1 MPRRVKQRLA
11 LVAGVVLAA
20 FFISFRP
27 IRIGHVEEYRVELTM
42 RFELEEPASKLA
54 PKGQAF
60 DQAVEDA
67 LMNAKLEMTD
77 AELVGEH
84 ILVVRGEAESKGG
97 ALKMRERIL
106 KLMEKKF
113 PKAHLI
119 EGSQREV
126 GMRPLLKL
134 GVVNILVPKPK
145 LNLGLDLQGGAR
157 VVLQCK
163 RAEFQYKL
171 AQPIGKEPE
180 KRIPVRHK
188 LIAALREKGLDEFE
202 LAIDEATG
210 QFITVLTQA
219 KSKSELNRQERLIGA
234 ALRQVLGDVREAAK
248 PKLYPFSPDVV
259 DTVIEIIRRRIDRY
273 GVAEAQIYRHGEDKV
288 VVELPGVRHAA
299 EAIKLIGR
307 TAVLELKLVPTKYK
321 VSEEGGKTV
330 FRDEQGKTIPPM
342 QVYLESR
349 TVITG
354 KDLKPPCRVTYD
366 EMNRPAVAFTLQK
379 ASSKK
384 FAYETGR
391 NIGRHLAIWFDR
403 ECISAPVIR
412 DRISTHGIITGRFT
426 FEEARNLKVLLDA
439 GSLPVPV
446 SVVWN
451 RTVSPTLGR
460 DVIHK
465 STIAGVLGLIMI
477 VVFMVAYYR
486 LPGMIACIALG
497 LYGLLILAAF
507 SAPIA
512 GWRPTLTLPGVIG
525 FLLSLGMAV
534 DANIIIFERLKEE
547 LRSGRTLHTAI
558 EVAFNRAWT
567 AILDANVTTLIA
579 CVFLY
584 NFGTGPVKGFALT
597 LGIGVA
603 ASMFS
608 AIVATK
614 AMLEGATYTSA
625 AKRSD
630 LFLTIADNP
639 RVRKVLRLDEV
650 ARSKS

>member
-1 MPRRVKQRLA
+1 MPKRVKQRLL
-11 LVAGVVLAA
+11 LVIGVMVVA
-20 FFISFRP
+20 FFVAFRP
-27 IRIGHVEEYRVELTM
+27 IYIGSIEEYRVELTM
-42 RFELEEPASKLA
+42 RFELEEAASKLA
-54 PKGQAF
+54 PKGQTL

-67 LMNAKLEMTD
+67 LMDAKLEMTD
-77 AELVGEH
+77 AELIGEH
-84 ILVVRGEAESKGG
+84 VLVIRGDAESKG
-97 ALKMRERIL
+97 AAIKMRERIM
-106 KLMEKKF
+106 KLMGKKF

-119 EGSQREV
+119 ESSQREV
-126 GMRPLLKL
+126 GVRPLLKL
-134 GVVNILVPKPK
+134 GNVSILVPKPK

-163 RAEFQYKL
+163 RAELQYKL
-171 AQPIGKEPE
+171 AQPIGKEAE
-180 KRIPVRHK
+180 KRIPIRHK

-202 LAIDEATG
+202 LLIDEAIG
-210 QFITVLTQA
+210 QFITVRTQA
-219 KSKSELNRQERLIGA
+219 KNKDELARQARLIEA
-234 ALRQVLGDVREAAK
+234 TLRQLLGDVKEAAK

-273 GVAEAQIYRHGEDKV
+273 GVAEAQIYRHGEDKI

-299 EAIKLIGR
+299 EAIKLIGK
-307 TAVLELKLVPTKYK
+307 TAILELKLVPTKYR

-330 FRDEQGKTIPPM
+330 FRDEQGKAIPPM

-366 EMNRPAVAFTLQK
+366 EMNRPAVAFTLQR

-465 STIAGVLGLIMI
+465 STIAGVLGLIMV
-477 VVFMVAYYR
+477 VVFMISYYR
-486 LPGMIACIALG
+486 LPGVLACIALT
-497 LYGLLILAAF
+497 LYGLLMLAAF

-547 LRSGRTLHTAI
+547 LRSARTLHTAI
-558 EVAFNRAWT
+558 EVAFSRAWT

-597 LGIGVA
+597 LGIGVV

-614 AMLEGATYTSA
+614 AMLEGVTYTSMA
-625 AKRSD
+625 QRRSW
-630 LFLTIADNP
+630 FLTLSDSP
-639 RVRKVLRLDEV
+639 RFREALKLG
-650 ARSKS
+650 

>member
-1 MPRRVKQRLA
+1 MPKRIKQRLL
-11 LVAGVVLAA
+11 LVVSVMVVA
-20 FFISFRP
+20 FFVAFRP
-27 IRIGHVEEYRVELTM
+27 IYIGSIEEYRVEVTM
-42 RFELEEPASKLA
+42 RFELEEEASKLA
-54 PKGQAF
+54 PKGQTL

-77 AELVGEH
+77 AELIGEH
-84 ILVVRGEAESKGG
+84 VLVVRGEAESKG
-97 ALKMRERIL
+97 AAIKMRERIL
-106 KLMEKKF
+106 KLMGKKF

-119 EGSQREV
+119 ESSQREV

-134 GVVNILVPKPK
+134 GTVSILVPKPK

-163 RAEFQYKL
+163 RAELQYKL
-171 AQPIGKEPE
+171 EQPIGKEAE
-180 KRIPVRHK
+180 KRIPIRHK

-202 LAIDEATG
+202 LLIDETTG
-210 QFITVLTQA
+210 QFITVRTQA
-219 KSKSELNRQERLIGA
+219 KSKEELARQARLIETT
-234 ALRQVLGDVREAAK
+234 LRQLLGNAREAAK

-273 GVAEAQIYRHGEDKV
+273 GVAEAQIYRHGEDKI

-299 EAIKLIGR
+299 EAIKLIGK
-307 TAVLELKLVPTKYK
+307 TAILELKLVPTKYR

-330 FRDEQGKTIPPM
+330 FRDEQGKAIPPM

-477 VVFMVAYYR
+477 VVFMVGYYR
-486 LPGMIACIALG
+486 LPGVLACIALT
-497 LYGLLILAAF
+497 LYGLLMLAAF

-547 LRSGRTLHTAI
+547 LRSARTLHTAI
-558 EVAFNRAWT
+558 EVAFSRAWT

-597 LGIGVA
+597 LGIGVV

-614 AMLEGATYTSA
+614 AMLEGVTYTSIA
-625 AKRSD
+625 QRRSW
-630 LFLTIADNP
+630 FLTLSDNP
-639 RVRKVLRLDEV
+639 RLRAAL
-650 ARSKS
+650 KLG